1 MQSVSECSVSARA
14 SAKCAPSER
23 RRRAQRYRTPRPHGQ
38 GTATRRYA
46 RHAALSLPV
55 QPPNTCCSRSRR
67 RQRHRSR
74 QPVLP
79 GPHRLAHH
87 RRRYLRPPQAP
98 QRGRG
103 RRQLPRLLGWRAG
116 ARRGHRPGHGEPSA
130 RLTDL
135 YAPTLPRALCMASRS
150 LAAPTI
156 TARSAFTAGNTHTHT
171 HPTHTITL
179 TLLATG
185 RGSAGSESP
194 TPSPVPVAVA
204 KAPLPTTAP
213 SLGPGEA
220 APPTTGSGRVV
231 PPSPLAQQAAAPRT
245 SPQNSSGNLLNAP
258 AGSGRASTAGAQPVT
273 QFQPGLRSSTAG
285 TGASTGTGPSV
296 PLALRGTAIGT
307 SVTLWG

>member
-1 MQSVSECSVSARA
+1 MRERVLSVPLVSGDGERKGTGPPGPMVKAQQPAGTPAAPRSLFQCNRLTLVARA
-14 SAKCAPSER
+14 AGGANATDLVSRYFPGRTASPTTAGAISALPKRLNEVAGGGSSRGSSAGEPAPAAATAPATASPAPVSPTCTHPLFPVCCAW
-23 RRRAQRYRTPRPHGQ
+23 PH
-38 GTATRRYA
+38 
-46 RHAALSLPV
+46 
-55 QPPNTCCSRSRR
+55 
-67 RQRHRSR
+67 
-74 QPVLP
+74 
-79 GPHRLAHH
+79 AHSQ
-87 RRRYLRPPQAP
+87 RPPSLLEAP
-98 QRGRG
+98 LQ
-103 RRQLPRLLGWRAG
+103 QV
-116 ARRGHRPGHGEPSA
+116 
-130 RLTDL
+130 
-135 YAPTLPRALCMASRS
+135 
-150 LAAPTI
+150 
-156 TARSAFTAGNTHTHT
+156 THTHTPT